1 MKIKR
6 NKIFVDSYIMQYNM
20 GTKIQKR
27 GLLCGNSL
35 VYGKNSYS
43 NRKHK
48 GKSLLEWVDNY
59 VLVDIETTGLSPRTD
74 EIIEIGAIKVKENKI
89 IGTYNTLLKIDR
101 HLNPFITKLTGIT
114 NEMLKEGKEQ
124 GKALEE
130 FIKFAGK
137 EIIMGHNVNFDI
149 NFIYDKCES
158 YLDYYLSNDFVDTM
172 RIAKHILP
180 DVRNYKLGTLA
191 DYFDVDYR
199 NAHRGLIDVEIT
211 YEVYNK
217 MKNLANKLL
226 QKDNNFT
233 LL

>member
-1 MKIKR
+1 M
-6 NKIFVDSYIMQYNM
+6 
-20 GTKIQKR
+20 
-27 GLLCGNSL
+27 
-35 VYGKNSYS
+35 YGRSKYS
-43 NRKHK
+43 NREYK
-48 GKSLLEWVDNY
+48 GKSLLKWVDNY

-89 IGTYNTLLKIDR
+89 VDTFDTLLKIDDY
-101 HLNPFITKLTGIT
+101 LNPFITKLTGIT
-114 NEMLKEGKEQ
+114 NDMLEEGIEQ
-124 GKALEE
+124 QEALEGFVE
-130 FIKFAGK
+130 FAGN

-180 DVRNYKLGTLA
+180 NVRNYKLGTLA

-199 NAHRGLIDVEIT
+199 NAHRGLKDVEIT

-217 MKNLANKLL
+217 MKELAKN
-226 QKDNNFT
+226 
-233 LL
+233 

>member
-1 MKIKR
+1 MKR
-6 NKIFVDSYIMQYNM
+6 S
-20 GTKIQKR
+20 
-27 GLLCGNSL
+27 LLCGNNF
-35 VYGKNSYS
+35 VYGKSRYS
-43 NRKHK
+43 NREHK
-48 GKSLLEWVDNY
+48 GKSLLKWVDNY

-89 IGTYNTLLKIDR
+89 VDTFDTLLKIDDY
-101 HLNPFITKLTGIT
+101 LNPFITKLTGIT
-114 NEMLKEGKEQ
+114 NDMLEEGIEQ
-124 GKALEE
+124 QEALEGFVE
-130 FIKFAGK
+130 FAGN

-180 DVRNYKLGTLA
+180 NVRNYKLGTLA

-199 NAHRGLIDVEIT
+199 NAHRGLKDVEIT

-217 MKNLANKLL
+217 MKELAKN
-226 QKDNNFT
+226 
-233 LL
+233 